1 MENVECMKANNFI
14 KNKEADVLGLP
25 MYLIIVMIVAVAVIA
40 AVVAMIPRGTR
51 TLQASVTTGAL
62 GAKTQH
68 NGTAT
73 VNISSLKVKVYS
85 NDERRDPI
93 KGATV
98 TISGLGVAISLSE
111 NSTTTGTYDEIQGD
125 LRTAKLPAN
134 VNEGYLKL
142 IVKAPGYETFEDPH
156 AILVIRP

>member
-1 MENVECMKANNFI
+1 MKANNFI

-51 TLQASVTTGAL
+51 TLQASVTTGAVL
-62 GAKTQH
+62 GAETQSD
-68 NGTAT
+68 GTAT
-73 VNISSLKVKVYS
+73 VEISSLEVKVYS

-111 NSTTTGTYDEIQGD
+111 NSTTTGKYDGIQGD
-125 LRTAKLPAN
+125 LKTAKLPAN

>member
-1 MENVECMKANNFI
+1 MKANNFI

-51 TLQASVTTGAL
+51 TLQASVTTGAVL
-62 GAKTQH
+62 GANKTQP

-73 VNISSLKVKVYS
+73 VEISSLEVKVYS

-111 NSTTTGTYDEIQGD
+111 NSNTTGKYDGIQGD
-125 LRTAKLPAN
+125 LKTAKLPAN